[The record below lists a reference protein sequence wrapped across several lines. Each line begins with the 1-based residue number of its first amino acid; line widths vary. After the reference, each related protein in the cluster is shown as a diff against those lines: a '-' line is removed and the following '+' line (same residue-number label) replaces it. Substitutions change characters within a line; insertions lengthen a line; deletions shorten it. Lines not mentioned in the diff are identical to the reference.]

1 MKLMTYDATQ
11 QHYGAWL
18 SGYDWDVYGCGTYR
32 ASVSEER
39 AQMLLKRFM
48 EKLGRKV
55 HADVSYIAALERRYS
70 GLGGCPLHWHFVAAG
85 GARNIEMARI
95 GQELWWKHF
104 GNAKVVPYDPGQAGV
119 FYICK
124 TAADPRG
131 LLEMRNL
138 DRLTYR
144 GPSDMVEAAQANPY
158 VPQHLKDKTSGKYLV
173 VR

>member
-1 MKLMTYDATQ
+1 MELMTYDATQ

-32 ASVSEER
+32 EPKSEVR
-39 AQMLLKRFM
+39 AQILLKRFM

-55 HADVSYIAALERRYS
+55 HAQVSYVAALERRYS

-85 GARNIEMARI
+85 GPKGDIAAV

-104 GNAKVVPYDPGQAGV
+104 GNAKIEPYDPGFDGA

-124 TAADPRG
+124 TAADAEG

-138 DRLTYR
+138 DRLSYH
-144 GPSDMVEAAQANPY
+144 GPSDLIESAHGNAY
-158 VPQHLKDKTSGKYLV
+158 VPEHLKDKVFGQYLV